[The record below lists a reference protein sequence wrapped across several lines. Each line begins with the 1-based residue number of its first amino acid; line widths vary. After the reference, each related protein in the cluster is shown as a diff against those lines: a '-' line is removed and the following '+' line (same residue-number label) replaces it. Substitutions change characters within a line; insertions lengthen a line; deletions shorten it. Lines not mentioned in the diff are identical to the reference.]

1 MEGHQKKTSDY
12 YDYFKPLAFSAIETE
27 NVIEEK
33 VDKNTGEAIYKRADS
48 SKEAIIRY
56 KVVPR
61 SNYTYYFFTPAAL
74 IPKQDYSVLVRGKW
88 LPNNKNILLKDNF
101 GN

>member
-1 MEGHQKKTSDY
+1 MNNAIANQNIILNSMEGHQKKTSDY

-61 SNYTYYFFTPAAL
+61 
-74 IPKQDYSVLVRGKW
+74 
-88 LPNNKNILLKDNF
+88 
-101 GN
+101 